1 MAPWDGAVPADVL
14 AAARGPGRLRPGEL
28 YPFGPRRRLP
38 AAKLTCGIVPRGS
51 NRWHDGTCC
60 RLGRRA
66 ADVDALTSTST
77 EVEIFGAVYHVRGGD
92 DREHLQELADLV
104 DGKMREIAQHM
115 APAATADPA
124 RIAIL
129 TALNLA
135 DELFRTEKRQ
145 EGERV
150 EIREKMAILTE
161 ELDSALRS

>member
-1 MAPWDGAVPADVL
+1 
-14 AAARGPGRLRPGEL
+14 
-28 YPFGPRRRLP
+28 
-38 AAKLTCGIVPRGS
+38 
-51 NRWHDGTCC
+51 
-60 RLGRRA
+60 LGRRA
-66 ADVDALTSTST
+66 ADVDALSPASA
-77 EVEIFGAVYHVRGGD
+77 EVEIFGAVYHVRGSE

-104 DGKMREIAQHM
+104 DGKMREIAQQM
-115 APAATADPA
+115 APMAPMSAADPA

-161 ELDSALRS
+161 ELDSALRG